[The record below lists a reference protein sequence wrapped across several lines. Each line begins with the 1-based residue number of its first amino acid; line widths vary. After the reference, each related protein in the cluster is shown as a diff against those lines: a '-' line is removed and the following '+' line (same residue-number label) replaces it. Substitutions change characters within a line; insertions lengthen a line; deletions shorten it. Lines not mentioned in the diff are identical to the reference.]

1 MASSSSFVPDW
12 KYDVFLNFRG
22 EDTRKTFIG
31 HLYKALVQ
39 NSINTFIDAEEL
51 RKGNGL
57 SQLLTAISD
66 SRLSVVVFSQNYAS
80 STWCLKELVQ
90 ILQCMDQKKQIVI
103 PIFYQLFLNTNMI
116 LTRTWKKC
124 SDGGPLYKE
133 PPIYVAGIHKIAKD
147 SSTFKNLTELERE
160 QASRRRKI
168 VEFSGI
174 AIEELPSIIYS
185 LTGLATLTLRYSKDF
200 KSLTSNICQL
210 KSLNYLSLS
219 GCTKFEVFPDILE
232 NMERLASLDLDR
244 TSIRELPASIERLQ
258 GLVSLNL
265 KKCKSLVYI
274 PDSICNLLS
283 LEWLNLHGCSELSK
297 LPEDLRYLKNLHIGG
312 TGIRGYRP
320 KQQFITLADLAQFR
334 STAPMINAIIAMV
347 PNNEQNEAVAD
358 GESLLPWSDGSE
370 ILTDHEESS
379 YGEEMRLRDLEFLE
393 AESTLEGTSIHQD
406 SNHGS
411 KGSHPKRQSFST
423 SGNLDQ
429 NQSTAPLTV
438 TVDSSCEEKEAVAVE
453 AILSYLKQSSHEE
466 EKEETEEKAVAAS
479 RRGGR
484 IWGCICGSRAASK
497 PLLDWIEVCEYERCV
512 MHVKFV
518 TVPSWVVSL
527 IFIQWARLNQR
538 GSWSDIFHFASHLF
552 CFQSS
557 FSDSSNSTN

>member
-1 MASSSSFVPDW
+1 MENLTE
-12 KYDVFLNFRG
+12 LNF
-22 EDTRKTFIG
+22 DWT
-31 HLYKALVQ
+31 
-39 NSINTFIDAEEL
+39 
-51 RKGNGL
+51 
-57 SQLLTAISD
+57 
-66 SRLSVVVFSQNYAS
+66 
-80 STWCLKELVQ
+80 
-90 ILQCMDQKKQIVI
+90 
-103 PIFYQLFLNTNMI
+103 IFT
-116 LTRTWKKC
+116 
-124 SDGGPLYKE
+124 E
-133 PPIYVAGIHKIAKD
+133 D
-147 SSTFKNLTELERE
+147 SSTFKNLTELEHE

-200 KSLTSNICQL
+200 KSLTSSICQL
-210 KSLNYLSLS
+210 KSLSYLSLS
-219 GCTKFEVFPDILE
+219 GCAMFKVFPDILE

-274 PDSICNLLS
+274 PDGICNLLS

-334 STAPMINAIIAMV
+334 STAPLINAIIAMV

-393 AESTLEGTSIHQD
+393 VESTLEGTSIHQD

-423 SGNLDQ
+423 SGYL
-429 NQSTAPLTV
+429 NQSTAPLTA
-438 TVDSSCEEKEAVAVE
+438 TVDSSCDEKEAVAVE

-466 EKEETEEKAVAAS
+466 EKEEKAVAAS

-484 IWGCICGSRAASK
+484 IWGCICGSRGNG
-497 PLLDWIEVCEYERCV
+497 D
-512 MHVKFV
+512 
-518 TVPSWVVSL
+518 
-527 IFIQWARLNQR
+527 
-538 GSWSDIFHFASHLF
+538 
-552 CFQSS
+552 
-557 FSDSSNSTN
+557 